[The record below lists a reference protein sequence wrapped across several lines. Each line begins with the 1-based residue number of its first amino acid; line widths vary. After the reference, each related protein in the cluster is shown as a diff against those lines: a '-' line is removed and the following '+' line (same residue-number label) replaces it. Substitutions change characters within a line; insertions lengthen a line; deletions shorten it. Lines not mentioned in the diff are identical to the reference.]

1 MNTTHHEH
9 GSNAR
14 AGAGFTLTDT
24 ERACG
29 VTLVDVQSAR
39 NYAYIYRGGQP
50 YPAVVLPSFC
60 PPALAG
66 AAARMAL
73 GGPVEF
79 SHLSGGMPV
88 YRLA

>member
-1 MNTTHHEH
+1 MHTTHHEH
-9 GSNAR
+9 GPNAH
-14 AGAGFTLTDT
+14 AGAGFALTDI

-29 VTLVDVQSAR
+29 VTLADVRSAR
-39 NYAYIYRGGQP
+39 NDAYIYHGGQS
-50 YPAVVLPSFC
+50 YPAVVLPRYC

-79 SHLSGGMPV
+79 SHLSEGMPV

>member
-1 MNTTHHEH
+1 MSAAE
-9 GSNAR
+9 
-14 AGAGFTLTDT
+14 FTLSDI

-29 VTLVDVQSAR
+29 ITLADVRKAR
-39 NYAYIYRGGQP
+39 RDALIYHGGQT
-50 YPAVVLPSFC
+50 YPAVALPRYC

-79 SHLSGGMPV
+79 SHLAGGMPV
-88 YRLA
+88 YRLARQEGEQ

>member
-1 MNTTHHEH
+1 MDTTHTELS
-9 GSNAR
+9 SNAHAR
-14 AGAGFTLTDT
+14 GGFTLTDT

-29 VTLVDVQSAR
+29 VTLADVQSAR
-39 NYAYIYRGGQP
+39 NDAYIYHGGQP
-50 YPAVVLPSFC
+50 YPAVVLPRYC